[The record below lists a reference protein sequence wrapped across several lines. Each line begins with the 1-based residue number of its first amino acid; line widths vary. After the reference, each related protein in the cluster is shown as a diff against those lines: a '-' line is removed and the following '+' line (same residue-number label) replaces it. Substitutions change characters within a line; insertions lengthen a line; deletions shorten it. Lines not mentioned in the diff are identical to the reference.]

1 MSPGRAAVFAVTSAK
16 GGVGKSFFAPN
27 FAVALMRETRG
38 RVVLVDLDLEWPG
51 DALAPLGTTPPRRAM
66 SDLAPL
72 LASLPASMLK
82 GYLDVHPSGISY
94 LGAYHSPEQAL
105 ALDSQAVSGC
115 LELLAQAFDIV
126 LMDLGTGFGP
136 FNQACLDLASH
147 IFVLLTPDLY
157 AVNHTRLGLER
168 LQALAFPR
176 QMVSL
181 VLNRHDPKSEFGPK
195 AVEARLERPLAG
207 AIPEDAAAVAQSLS
221 QRGLLILDKPRHP
234 ISKALDE
241 LAASLWTRGVADLS
255 QRRAR
260 PATAAPAVALS
271 PAFAPAGSAGEGAPT
286 APAAPAS
293 PGQPDEVDQIKLKV
307 HERLLG
313 EMDLKSL
320 DLEAAK
326 DPAKAQALKQETR
339 RIIDRLLDEE
349 GAALSDRDT
358 RQRVAAEILNEALAL
373 GPLEGFLADPAI
385 NEIMCNGARTIYV
398 EQKGKLVL
406 TQARFLSDK
415 HLRATIERIVAPL
428 GRRIDELS
436 PMVDARLKDGSR
448 VNAVIPPLAV
458 DGALLTI
465 RKFAAKPLGVSDLVG
480 FGTFNQ
486 AIAQLLETC
495 VKARLNMVIS
505 GGTGSGKT
513 TLLNVLSSFIP
524 AHERIV
530 TIEDS
535 AELKLKQPHVC
546 RLESRPA
553 SLEGTGEVTIRDL
566 VKNSLRMRP
575 DRIVVGECRGAEAL
589 DMLQAMNTGH
599 DGSMT
604 TVHANTPRDALR
616 RLETLVMFA
625 GFDLP
630 SRAIREQLA
639 SAIHLVIQQNRLP
652 DGSRRVVSVTE
663 VAGMEGDV
671 ITMQDIFTFHQ
682 TGVDQEGRVLG
693 SFLASGFIPRFMT
706 TLEEKGLSVPRE
718 IFLET
723 YA

>member
-1 MSPGRAAVFAVTSAK
+1 MSAGRAAVFAVTSAK

-38 RVVLVDLDLEWPG
+38 RVVLVDVDLEWPG
-51 DALAPLGTTPPRRAM
+51 DALAPLGTAPPRRAL

-82 GYLDVHPSGISY
+82 GYLDVHPSGLSY
-94 LGAYHSPEQAL
+94 LAAYHTPEQAS

-157 AVNHTRLGLER
+157 AVNHTRMGLER

-181 VLNRHDPKSEFGPK
+181 VLNRHDPKSEFGPA

-221 QRGLLILDKPRHP
+221 QRGLLILDTP
-234 ISKALDE
+234 A
-241 LAASLWTRGVADLS
+241 GVPQAPS
-255 QRRAR
+255 
-260 PATAAPAVALS
+260 PAV
-271 PAFAPAGSAGEGAPT
+271 PAIS
-286 APAAPAS
+286 
-293 PGQPDEVDQIKLKV
+293 GQSDLVDQIKLKV

-313 EMDLKSL
+313 EMDLKNL

-326 DPAKAQALKQETR
+326 DPAKAQALRQETKR
-339 RIIDRLLDEE
+339 NIDRLLDEE
-349 GAALSDRDT
+349 GAALSDRDV
-358 RQRVAAEILNEALAL
+358 RQRVAAEILDEALAL
-373 GPLEGFLADPAI
+373 GPLEGFLADPSI

-398 EQKGKLVL
+398 EQKGRLVL

-465 RKFAAKPLGVSDLVG
+465 RKFAAKPLGVADLVG

-486 AIAQLLETC
+486 AISQLLETC

-524 AHERIV
+524 ANERIV

-535 AELKLKQPHVC
+535 AELKLGQPHVC

-625 GFDLP
+625 GFELP

-671 ITMQDIFTFHQ
+671 IIMQDIFTFHQ
-682 TGVDQEGRVLG
+682 TGVDQEGRVQG
-693 SFLASGFIPRFMT
+693 GFLASGFIPRFMT